1 MGVGRKLSLARDG
14 SHFPLCGKTQKLVC
28 HGHCGHV
35 ASWRLLFEFLLGRE
49 RSHFPPCG
57 KPQKLMSN
65 GRCGH
70 GEEFPAAC
78 SGGGQ
83 KKWCYPAEG
92 VADSLDEAQGEA
104 SPFQMDYLFLRIISM
119 KAIMKSRGGTVVK
132 RRVVRGMPNTVT
144 VVVMATPKSIS
155 ML

>member
-14 SHFPLCGKTQKLVC
+14 SHFPLCGKTQKLAC
-28 HGHCGHV
+28 HGHCGHLN
-35 ASWRLLFEFLLGRE
+35 S
-49 RSHFPPCG
+49 
-57 KPQKLMSN
+57 
-65 GRCGH
+65 
-70 GEEFPAAC
+70 FPAAC